1 MTVGASVTRIEDPP
15 LVTGA
20 ARFVA
25 DLNFARQL
33 HMRVVRAQQAHGK
46 IVSIDAAEALA
57 LPGVVAVWTAA
68 DISELPPIDFR
79 EGPIPELAVFR
90 QPVLAKERVR
100 YVGEPV
106 AVVFADSDYVAE
118 DAADLILVEIDELP
132 VLLDAAAAPAA
143 FPGAASSEATVITQ
157 GYGDVDAVF
166 ATAPHI
172 VALDLSVGRHTGV
185 PLETRGAIGVYDAA
199 RDVLQLH
206 GAAKVPHKNRE
217 ALARLFGRSLQA
229 MHLFEYHVGGGF
241 GVRGEI
247 YPEDI
252 LVCLAAMRLG
262 RPVKWIEDRREHLM
276 ATNHSR
282 QQRHQIRAAVDGEG
296 RILAM
301 DDNFFHDQ
309 GAYLRTHG
317 VRVPHMT
324 AGILPGPYRI
334 PAYRATARV
343 RLTNKTPCATY
354 RGPGRY
360 ESTFVR
366 ERLIDAVAMQLGLD
380 PVEVRRRNMITSAEM
395 PYDRP
400 LQALGEEISY
410 DSGDYAGLMDKVL
423 AKAGWPAMKAETARR
438 RAAGEMV
445 GVGIAMFVEKAGL
458 GPTDGVK
465 IAVEPGGHVEV
476 ITGGASVGQGFE
488 TVIAQICA
496 GALGVDYQKVRV
508 VHGQTNR
515 IEHGIGAHA
524 SRATVMTGSATHVG
538 ALKVRAKA
546 LAAAA
551 KLLQKT
557 PDELDIVAGVI
568 VQRGN
573 PAGPSI
579 SLGDIA
585 KRLGPGSKLLEPGQ
599 NPGLAE
605 EGWFNV
611 DHQVYPYGMHIAQ
624 VRVDGATGGVHIER
638 YVAAFDIGRAVNPM
652 LVEGQ
657 IVGSFTQGLGGAL
670 LEEFRYSETGEPLAV
685 TFADY
690 LLPSLHD
697 VPQVEVQLYEDAPS
711 PRNPLGIKGGGE
723 SGITGVGAALAA
735 AVDDALQ
742 RPGAIT
748 ELPIT
753 PQRLKDILNA
763 AT

>member
-1 MTVGASVTRIEDPP
+1 MSVGQSVTRLEDPP
-15 LVTGA
+15 LVTGR

-25 DLNFARQL
+25 DLNFPRQL
-33 HMRVVRAQQAHGK
+33 HMRVVRAAQAHGR
-46 IVSIDAAEALA
+46 IAAVDAAAALA
-57 LPGVVAVWTAA
+57 LPGVFAVWTAA
-68 DISELPPIDFR
+68 DIADLPPIDFR
-79 EGPIPELAVFR
+79 EGPIPELAAYR
-90 QPVLAKERVR
+90 QPVLAKDRVR

-106 AVVFADSDYVAE
+106 AVVFAENEYLAE
-118 DAADLILVEIDELP
+118 DAADLVEIEIEELP
-132 VLLDAAAAPAA
+132 PLLDAAAPPGE
-143 FPGAASSEATVITQ
+143 FPGAASTEATVITQ
-157 GYGDVDAVF
+157 GYGDIDAAF
-166 ATAPHI
+166 AAAARV
-172 VALDLSVGRHTGV
+172 VALDLSVGRHSGV

-199 RDVLQLH
+199 RDILQLH

-229 MHLFEYHVGGGF
+229 MHCFEYHVGGGF

-252 LVCLAAMRLG
+252 LVCRAALRFG

-276 ATNHSR
+276 AANHSR

-296 RILAM
+296 RILAL
-301 DDNFFHDQ
+301 DDKFFHDQ

-324 AGILPGPYRI
+324 AGILPGPYRV
-334 PAYRATARV
+334 PVYRATAHV

-366 ERLIDAVAMQLGLD
+366 ERLLDAVAAELNLD
-380 PVEVRRRNMITSAEM
+380 PVEVRRVNMITSAEM

-423 AKAGWPAMKAETARR
+423 AKAGWPAMKADAARR
-438 RAAGEMV
+438 RAAGELV
-445 GVGIAMFVEKAGL
+445 GVGLAMFVEKAGL
-458 GPTDGVK
+458 GPADGVK
-465 IAVEPGGHVEV
+465 ISVDPGGNVEV

-488 TVIAQICA
+488 TAMAQICA
-496 GALGVDYQKVRV
+496 GALGVDYRKVRV

-524 SRATVMTGSATHVG
+524 SRATVMTGSATHNG
-538 ALKVRAKA
+538 ALNVRRKA

-551 KLLQKT
+551 KLLQTT
-557 PDELDIVAGVI
+557 PDALDIVDGTI

-573 PAGPSI
+573 PSGPSMA
-579 SLGDIA
+579 LGDVA

-599 NPGLAE
+599 NPGLAD

-611 DHQVYPYGMHIAQ
+611 DHQVYPYGIHVAQ
-624 VRVDGATGGVHIER
+624 ARLDRATGGVAIER

-670 LEEFRYSETGEPLAV
+670 LEEFRYSEGGEPLAV

-690 LLPSLHD
+690 LLPTLHD
-697 VPQVEVQLYEDAPS
+697 VPTLDVQLYEDAPS

-723 SGITGVGAALAA
+723 SGITGVGAALASA
-735 AVDDALQ
+735 IDDALQ
-742 RPGAIT
+742 RPGAIAT
-748 ELPIT
+748 LPIT
-753 PQRLKDILNA
+753 PQRLKDILA
-763 AT
+763 AG

>member
-15 LVTGA
+15 LVTGR

-25 DLNFARQL
+25 DLNFPRQL
-33 HMRVVRAQQAHGK
+33 YMRVVRSPMAHGR
-46 IVSIDAAEALA
+46 IVGIDASAALA

-68 DISELPPIDFR
+68 DIAELPPIDFR
-79 EGPIPELAVFR
+79 EGPIPELAAYR
-90 QPVLAKERVR
+90 QPVLARERVR

-106 AVVFADSDYVAE
+106 AVVFAETDYGAE
-118 DAADLILVEIDELP
+118 DAIDLVAIDIEELP
-132 VLLDAAAAPAA
+132 VLLDAAQTPAE
-143 FPGAASSEATVITQ
+143 FPGAASTEATIITQ
-157 GYGDVDAVF
+157 GYGEVDEIF
-166 ATAPHI
+166 AKAAH
-172 VALDLSVGRHTGV
+172 VVSLDLSVGRHTGV
-185 PLETRGAIGVYDAA
+185 PLETRGAIGVYDAG
-199 RDVLQLH
+199 RDILQLH

-252 LVCLAAMRLG
+252 LVCLAAMRLN
-262 RPVKWIEDRREHLM
+262 RPIKWIEDRREHLM

-324 AGILPGPYRI
+324 AGILPGPYRV

-366 ERLIDAVAMQLGLD
+366 ERLLDAVAAQLKLD
-380 PVEVRRRNMITSAEM
+380 PIEVRRVNMITSAEM

-423 AKAGWPAMKAETARR
+423 AKAGWPAMKADAAKR
-438 RAAGEMV
+438 RAAGELV

-458 GPTDGVK
+458 GPSDGVK
-465 IAVEPGGHVEV
+465 VSVDPGGNVEV

-524 SRATVMTGSATHVG
+524 SRATVMTGSATHNG
-538 ALKVRAKA
+538 ALNVRKKA

-557 PDELDIVAGVI
+557 PDELDIIAGVI
-568 VQRGN
+568 VQKGN

-579 SLGDIA
+579 ALGDIA
-585 KRLGPGSKLLEPGQ
+585 KRLGPGSKLLDEGQ
-599 NPGLAE
+599 NPGLAD

-624 VRVDGATGGVHIER
+624 VRLDRGTGGVAIER

-670 LEEFRYSETGEPLAV
+670 LEEFRYSETGDPLAV

-690 LLPSLHD
+690 LLPTLHD
-697 VPQVEVQLYEDAPS
+697 VPNLEVQLYEDAPS

-723 SGITGVGAALAA
+723 SGITGVGAALASA
-735 AVDDALQ
+735 IDDALQ
-742 RPGAIT
+742 RPGAVT
-748 ELPIT
+748 VLPIT
-753 PQRLKDILNA
+753 PQRLRDILDSA
-763 AT
+763 P